1 MARQAAAAPFT
12 AQAAQSVAATLA
24 SASPF
29 DETKALA
36 LQSVSSIMHD
46 FLATKIIYLPSFTKA
61 WDTFV
66 NHVMISFVHDN
77 RLVSTA
83 AVKCLEKSLRA
94 SRGIGADAVSTVQA
108 LWERSWAA
116 CEDMGSVVLKH
127 TQTSRSDLELFG
139 PPPFTQEC
147 LHAFVELV
155 RSIMG
160 LGTGWNLDRMKT
172 LLAILKGVLTYS
184 RSPDYRPDID
194 GLTPVQ
200 ACAYFVE
207 FTYRHNQFVL
217 GCRNACI

>member
-1 MARQAAAAPFT
+1 MARQAAITPSL
-12 AQAAQSVAATLA
+12 AQPAQSVAGALA

-36 LQSVSSIMHD
+36 FQSVGSIMHD
-46 FLATKIIYLPSFTKA
+46 FIASKIIYLPSFAKA

-66 NHVMISFVHDN
+66 NHVMVSFVHDN

-83 AVKCLEKSLRA
+83 AVKCLEKSIKA
-94 SRGIGADAVSTVQA
+94 SRATGDDAAPTVQA
-108 LWERSWAA
+108 AWERSWAA

-127 TQTSRSDLELFG
+127 TQPSRSDVELSG

-147 LHAFVELV
+147 LQAFVELV

-160 LGTGWNLDRMKT
+160 LGPGWNLDRMKT
-172 LLAILKGVLTYS
+172 LLIVLKGVVTYS

-200 ACAYFVE
+200 VWAFL
-207 FTYRHNQFVL
+207 TPMLHRHD
-217 GCRNACI
+217 